1 MMLIMITG
9 LPGSGKTT
17 FGLGLA
23 NSINAVHLNTD
34 IIRNNMGRRGK
45 HDEVSKS
52 MIYAKM
58 LKQTES
64 YLHRGEDVIVDA
76 TFYKAAL
83 RKPYQ
88 RLAKKYKKRLYWIV
102 LTAEESVVKKRIGQ
116 RKQYN
121 EADFEV
127 YLTLKAIYEPLEEDH
142 IVLHSDTDTLEKIIA
157 KARVYLSLAPTQIS
171 LH

>member
-1 MMLIMITG
+1 MLIMITG

-17 FGLGLA
+17 FAEALV
-23 NSINAVHLNTD
+23 NSIDAVHLNTD
-34 IIRNNMGRRGK
+34 IIRNNMGQRGK
-45 HDEVSKS
+45 YDETSKS

-64 YLHRGEDVIVDA
+64 YLHRGEDVVVDA

-88 RLAKKYKKRLYWIV
+88 RLAKKYKKQLYWIAI
-102 LTAEESVVKKRIGQ
+102 TADESVIKERMQQKR
-116 RKQYN
+116 QYS

-127 YLTLKAIYEPLEEDH
+127 YLTLKSIYEPLEEEH
-142 IVLHSDTDTLEKIIA
+142 ITLHSDIDTLEKMIA
-157 KARVYLSLAPTQIS
+157 KARVYLSLVPIQVSTS
-171 LH
+171 N